1 MNKELS
7 HAPIGAEKRLNE
19 SEEEAQARQDR
30 IADAVK
36 TILTE
41 LGEDPER
48 DGLAETPNRYAKAML
63 YLTKGYQQ
71 NLDEICNKA
80 IFEEDHDEMVIVK
93 DIAVYSLCE
102 HHLVPFYGKIHIGY
116 IPRNRVIGL
125 SKLARLAELYARRLQ
140 VQERL
145 TKQIATGLQ
154 EILNPQG
161 VAVVMEASH
170 MCMEMRG
177 VQKSGAKT
185 VTSCMLGC
193 FRKSQNTREEF
204 LSLLKK

>member
-1 MNKELS
+1 MKELS
-7 HAPIGAEKRLNE
+7 YPTVGAEKRLVE
-19 SEEEAQARQDR
+19 SAEEAAAREER

-48 DGLAETPNRYAKAML
+48 NGLAETPMRYARAML
-63 YLTKGYQQ
+63 YLTKGYQES
-71 NLDEICNKA
+71 LGEICNGA
-80 IFEEDHDEMVIVK
+80 IFEENHDEMVIVK
-93 DIAVYSLCE
+93 DIAVFSLCE

-116 IPRNRVIGL
+116 IPRSRVIGL
-125 SKLARLAELYARRLQ
+125 SKLARIAELYARRLQ

-145 TKQIATGLQ
+145 TKQIAMGLR
-154 EILNPQG
+154 EILHPHG

-177 VQKSGAKT
+177 VQKTGAKT

-193 FRKSQNTREEF
+193 FRERQKTREEF
-204 LSLLKK
+204 LSLLK